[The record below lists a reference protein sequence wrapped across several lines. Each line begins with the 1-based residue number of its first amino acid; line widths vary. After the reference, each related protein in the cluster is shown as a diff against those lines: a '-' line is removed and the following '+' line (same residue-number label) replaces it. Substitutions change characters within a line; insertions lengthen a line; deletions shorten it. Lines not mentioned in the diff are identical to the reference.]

1 LGDPALRAFAAAL
14 TPRRRAETAIEVTAT
29 HRLTKWL
36 QVQPDVQYV
45 RHPSW
50 GAAADALVLGLRLHF
65 AVK

>member
-1 LGDPALRAFAAAL
+1 M
-14 TPRRRAETAIEVTAT
+14 PRRHAETTVEVTAT
-29 HRLTKWL
+29 HRLSKWL

>member
-1 LGDPALRAFAAAL
+1 LGDPTLRAFALGL
-14 TPRRRAETAIEVTAT
+14 TPRRRAETTIEVTAT
-29 HRLTKWL
+29 RRLTDWL